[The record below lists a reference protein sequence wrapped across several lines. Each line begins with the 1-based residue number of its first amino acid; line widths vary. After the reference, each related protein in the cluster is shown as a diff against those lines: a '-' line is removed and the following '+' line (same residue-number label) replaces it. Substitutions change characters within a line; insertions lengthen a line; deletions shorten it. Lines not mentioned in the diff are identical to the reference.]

1 MNLYKQDHPR
11 LLVFPFAVVMNH
23 GVQTICQCSIYMD
36 VIREFR
42 VKRRKQTV
50 DEALTGMR

>member
-1 MNLYKQDHPR
+1 VNLYKQDHPR